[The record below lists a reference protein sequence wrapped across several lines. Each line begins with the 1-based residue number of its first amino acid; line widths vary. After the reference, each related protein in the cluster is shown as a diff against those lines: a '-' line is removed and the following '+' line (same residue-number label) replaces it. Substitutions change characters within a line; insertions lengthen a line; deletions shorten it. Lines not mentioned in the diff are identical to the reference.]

1 MDFEIRSDD
10 SLHIEGYVNAV
21 ERDSRVVIAPECGRC
36 VEQIRAGA
44 FAEALRTAENVD
56 LLLNHDRG
64 HKAGSTLQ
72 GNLRLTE
79 DNIGLRASADISDGE
94 IIEKARAGLLRGW
107 SFGFTAKDTTIEQRA
122 EGVPRRHVNSLA
134 ISEVSIID
142 DRFTPCY
149 AGTSIEV
156 RADGEE
162 LIETRFNPYHD
173 PVNGRF
179 TNSGGSNDRLN
190 AAVHISK
197 GDIFIKSENKSGIIM
212 TDGHRI
218 HRHSSLDDLDRVA
231 DSSNSNFSPE
241 KLYNEQKKSFDN
253 AFKNGMTKEVAIP
266 EIGDLKGTDRYDFG
280 DNAPLVQSGYL
291 KDALKAVPGAKAYY
305 RIDGKNPEL
314 SPIYFRNDNGDEVFL
329 LPVRKSVSTRA
340 VPELSVYTER
350 YNKAVLDGY
359 KIRAALLNVP
369 P

>member
-1 MDFEIRSDD
+1 MDIEFRADG
-10 SLHIEGYVNAV
+10 LHIEGYVNAV

-36 VEQIRAGA
+36 VEQIRAGT
-44 FAEALRTAENVD
+44 FAEALRAAENVD

-79 DNIGLRASADISDGE
+79 DNIGLRASADITDVE

-156 RADGEE
+156 RADGDE
-162 LIETRFNPYHD
+162 LIETRSDVCHD
-173 PVNGRF
+173 VTSKCTDNLR
-179 TNSGGSNDRLN
+179 DYRERLN
-190 AAVHISK
+190 K
-197 GDIFIKSENKSGIIM
+197 
-212 TDGHRI
+212 
-218 HRHSSLDDLDRVA
+218 
-231 DSSNSNFSPE
+231 
-241 KLYNEQKKSFDN
+241 
-253 AFKNGMTKEVAIP
+253 
-266 EIGDLKGTDRYDFG
+266 
-280 DNAPLVQSGYL
+280 
-291 KDALKAVPGAKAYY
+291 AL
-305 RIDGKNPEL
+305 
-314 SPIYFRNDNGDEVFL
+314 
-329 LPVRKSVSTRA
+329 
-340 VPELSVYTER
+340 
-350 YNKAVLDGY
+350 LDGY
-359 KIRAALLNVP
+359 RIRAALLDVP